1 MYANCITIGNLTH
14 SKKYTE
20 DLLEIK
26 QCGKQCIFSPSNI
39 KQIRLD
45 MMLSQGEFAME
56 LDITFASVNRY
67 KNSKSILTSKVK
79 KINELVNNG
88 GKNV

>member
-1 MYANCITIGNLTH
+1 
-14 SKKYTE
+14 
-20 DLLEIK
+20 
-26 QCGKQCIFSPSNI
+26 
-39 KQIRLD
+39 
-45 MMLSQGEFAME
+45 MLSQGEFAME